1 MGPRLSASPFGRD
14 AGRQQGPREPKP
26 GQRAWAVGRIDRV
39 SATAAELRAAGV
51 SGWLA
56 DRVDELARGTV
67 EELDSYLVAV
77 GGEHQLQDTLASCR
91 CHLLTRDGNDR
102 PGTAALAER
111 LAAACV
117 DYCIPRSRVDEA
129 MAYFKSTRK
138 TDKIVRLN
146 TEARE
151 LFTALEK
158 SGEGGEML
166 LYLLLESVLGLPQL
180 LCKMPLKTSSQMHY
194 HGADGIHGK
203 VLGDGTLE
211 LYWGES
217 KLYAD
222 APSAAKACFESLA
235 PLLLDEGGGPASR
248 DLALI
253 RDNLD
258 LGDPAL
264 TEALRVYFTADNAE
278 ARRVRVCGAGLIG
291 FSLEN
296 YPAASEGTTVAEE
309 VAELIERWQKSARGH
324 VLAQKL
330 ERFQLELFFVPFP
343 DVQAFRDA
351 LHEALGT
358 VR

>member
-1 MGPRLSASPFGRD
+1 MSTTG
-14 AGRQQGPREPKP
+14 
-26 GQRAWAVGRIDRV
+26 
-39 SATAAELRAAGV
+39 AELRAAGV

-56 DRVDELARGTV
+56 GRVDELARGTPK
-67 EELDSYLVAV
+67 ELDSYLVAV
-77 GGEHQLQDTLASCR
+77 DAERMLQDTLASCR
-91 CHLLTRDGNDR
+91 CHILTRDGNDR
-102 PGTAALAER
+102 PCASALAER
-111 LAAACV
+111 LAAACM

-129 MAYFKSTRK
+129 IVYFESTRK
-138 TDKIVRLN
+138 TDKLVRLA

-151 LFTALEK
+151 LFTSLEK
-158 SGEGGEML
+158 SGEGGELL
-166 LYLLLESVLGLPQL
+166 LYLLLESVLALPQL

-222 APSAAKACFESLA
+222 APAAAKACLESLA
-235 PLLLDEGGGPASR
+235 PLLADEGGGQASR

-264 TEALRVYFTADNAE
+264 TEALRVYFTADTLE
-278 ARRVRVCGAGLIG
+278 ARRVRICGAGLIG
-291 FSLEN
+291 FSLED
-296 YPAASEGTTVAEE
+296 YPVAATGAAVAVE
-309 VAELIERWQKSARGH
+309 VTEMIGRWQESARGH

-330 ERFQLELFFVPFP
+330 AGFQLELFFVPFP
-343 DVQAFRDA
+343 DVQAFRDVLRA
-351 LHEALGT
+351 ALGG
-358 VR
+358 VG

>member
-1 MGPRLSASPFGRD
+1 M
-14 AGRQQGPREPKP
+14 
-26 GQRAWAVGRIDRV
+26 
-39 SATAAELRAAGV
+39 SATTAELRAAGV

-56 DRVDELARGTV
+56 DHVDRLARGTV
-67 EELDSYLVAV
+67 AELDTYLVAV

-91 CHLLTRDGNDR
+91 CHVLTRDGNDR

-129 MAYFKSTRK
+129 MAYFKSTGK
-138 TDKIVRLN
+138 TDKIVRLS

-158 SGEGGEML
+158 SGEGGEIL

-194 HGADGIHGK
+194 HGADGIHGR
-203 VLGDGTLE
+203 VLEDGTLE
-211 LYWGES
+211 LFWGES

-222 APSAAKACFESLA
+222 APSAAKACLESLA
-235 PLLLDEGGGPASR
+235 PLLLDQGGGPANR

-258 LGDPAL
+258 LGDPSL
-264 TEALRVYFTADNAE
+264 TDALRVYFTADTPE

-291 FSLEN
+291 FSLED
-296 YPAASEGTTVAEE
+296 YPAAPEGETVAAE
-309 VAELIERWQKSARGH
+309 VADLIARWQTNARGH
-324 VLAQKL
+324 VLGQKL
-330 ERFQLELFFVPFP
+330 EGFQLELFFVPFP
-343 DVQAFRDA
+343 DADAFRGA
-351 LHEALGT
+351 VHEALGT